1 MNGALDIK
9 YVKASEVKVSDI
21 DSASLV
27 YFSKYTNNDILQMYK
42 QKTKG
47 SYLDR

>member
-21 DSASLV
+21 DSAALV
-27 YFSKYTNNDILQMYK
+27 YFLNILIMISYK
-42 QKTKG
+42 CISRKLRKK
-47 SYLDR
+47 LPR